1 MHLLAAQPG
10 AIEDGADA
18 VDLGQS
24 PGDIVLLS
32 AADTELA
39 CFAQAHARLGAGAPT
54 LRLANLMQLG
64 HNLSVDRY
72 ADHVVA
78 GARLVIVRLLGGES
92 YWPYGVERLTEV
104 CTERGIPI
112 AWLPGDDKPDAGLAG
127 RGTLAPD
134 ASEMLWRYCTQGG
147 IDNAE
152 DALRYAAALI
162 GYDVTWRPPRPVP
175 RAGLYWPGE
184 GVLALEDLMQ
194 RWRDGAPK
202 ACVVFY
208 RALLQAG
215 SLAPVDALVA
225 GLRDA
230 GLDPLPI
237 FVTSLRD
244 APAAELIGTLMRT
257 TEPAIVLNA
266 TGFAVSRPGAPK
278 ETPFAQAGVPV
289 LQAIFAGATERQW
302 AEATRGLSPRDIAMN
317 VALPE
322 VDGRILTRAVAFK
335 TEARFDEATQA
346 PIVVSEA
353 NQDRC
358 RFVAALA
365 AAWVRLARAAPA
377 KRRIALVLANYP
389 NRDGRIGNGVGLDTP
404 ASTVRIMGALAEAGY
419 RVQSP
424 PADGAALMARLQA
437 GPTNAAD
444 AATRPA
450 ENTLALADYARFFAA
465 LPEPVQAMVAE
476 RWGEPQ
482 ADPFFRP
489 AEVCFALPA
498 VRFGNVVVAIQPA
511 RGYNI
516 DPEKSYHDPDLP
528 PPHGYLAFYAWLRT
542 AFDAHAVVHVGK
554 HGNVEWL
561 PGKAL
566 ALSAECFPEAALGP
580 LPHVYPFIVNDPGEG
595 SQAKRR
601 GAAVIVDHLTPPLTR
616 AGSHGALEELER
628 LVDEFFDAAS
638 VDPRRC
644 APLSTRILEL
654 AASAGLD
661 QDCGIRATDSSD
673 DALRRLDGYLCE
685 IKEMQIRDGLHVFGE
700 APAPERRIELLR
712 AIARSVRGPGA
723 SEASLLRA
731 LSDDLA
737 LGIDPL
743 SAPLGDPWRG
753 PRPEALANGASWRS
767 TGDTVE
773 RLETLAASL
782 IAGTYHLPAEWHASA
797 AVLSEVEETI
807 GPALDA
813 SAEAETAGL
822 LTALDGRFVAPGA
835 AGAPTRGR
843 PDVLPTGRNFYSV
856 DTRQV
861 PTAAAWQL
869 GWKSAQLLV
878 EHYAQTHGDWP
889 RAMALSA
896 WGTSNMR
903 TGGDDIAQALAL
915 IGARPRWEGPSG
927 RVTGFEIMPLG
938 LLDRPRVDVTLRVS
952 GFFRD
957 AFPGLIDL
965 FDSAVRAVAALD
977 EGPEDNPLAAK
988 VATDAATLAAE
999 GAPEARARRLAS
1011 YRVFGSKP
1019 GAYGAGLQ
1027 ALIDEHGWQDASD
1040 LGAAYVA
1047 WGGWAYGAGEGG
1059 AAEHKLF
1066 ERRLGAVEAVVQNQD
1081 NREHDLLDSDD
1092 YYQFEGG
1099 LAAAVTVHA
1108 GRAPALYHNDHSVP
1122 DNPRIRTLADELGR
1136 VVRARVTNPKWIQG
1150 VMRHGYK
1157 GAFEIAATVD
1167 YLFAFAATTGA
1178 VKDHHFDAVFDA
1190 YIADDDVREFMEGA
1204 NPAALRELAE
1214 RLLEAQER
1222 SLWRPRANHAHAL
1235 LAALRDGRQEAL

>member
-10 AIEDGADA
+10 AIEDGTEA

-24 PGDIVLLS
+24 PGDIMLLS

-39 CFAQAHARLGAGAPT
+39 CFAQAHAVLGAGAPT

-64 HNLSVDRY
+64 HNHSVDRY
-72 ADHVVA
+72 AEQVIA

-92 YWPYGVERLTEV
+92 YWPYGVERLSEV
-104 CTERGIPI
+104 CRERGIPI
-112 AWLPGDDKPDAGLAG
+112 AWLPGDDKPDAGLAT
-127 RGTLAPD
+127 RSTLSRQA
-134 ASEMLWRYCTQGG
+134 AETLWRYCNHGG
-147 IDNAE
+147 LDNARE
-152 DALRYAAALI
+152 ALRYAATLI
-162 GYDVTWRPPRPVP
+162 GREVECSPPRPVP
-175 RAGLYWPGE
+175 RAGLYWPGA
-184 GVLALEDLMQ
+184 GVLDLDALT
-194 RWRDGAPK
+194 RHWRTDTPR
-202 ACVVFY
+202 ACVIFY
-208 RALLQAG
+208 RALLQGG
-215 SLAPVDALVA
+215 SLGPVDALVA
-225 GLRDA
+225 ALRNA
-230 GLDPLPI
+230 GLDPLPV

-244 APAAELIGTLMRT
+244 KPAAELIGTLMRAA
-257 TEPAIVLNA
+257 EPNIVLNT
-266 TGFAVSRPGAPK
+266 TGFAVSRPGAPQ
-278 ETPFAQAGVPV
+278 ETPFAEAGVPV

-302 AEATRGLSPRDIAMN
+302 AGTTRGLSPRDIAMN

-335 TEARFDEATQA
+335 TEARFDAATQA
-346 PIVVSEA
+346 PIVISEA
-353 NQDRC
+353 NAERC

-377 KRRIALVLANYP
+377 ERRIALVLANYP

-404 ASTVRIMGALAEAGY
+404 ASTAGIMASLADAGC
-419 RVQSP
+419 RVENP
-424 PADGAALMARLQA
+424 PAGGAALMARLQT

-444 AATRPA
+444 AAERPA
-450 ENTLALADYARFFAA
+450 ETTFPLADYRRFFAT
-465 LPEPVQAMVAE
+465 LPETVRTAVAE
-476 RWGEPQ
+476 RWGAPE
-482 ADPFFRP
+482 AGPFFRP
-489 AEVCFALPA
+489 AEGCFALPA
-498 VRFGNVVVAIQPA
+498 SRYGNVVVGIQPA

-516 DPEKSYHDPDLP
+516 DPATSYHDPDLP

-542 AFDAHAVVHVGK
+542 SFDAHAVVHVGK

-566 ALSAECFPEAALGP
+566 ALSADCFPEAALGP
-580 LPHVYPFIVNDPGEG
+580 IPHVYPFIVNDPGEG

-601 GAAVIVDHLTPPLTR
+601 SAAVIVDHLTPPLTR
-616 AGSHGALEELER
+616 AGSYGALEELER

-644 APLSTRILEL
+644 APLSARILEL
-654 AASAGLD
+654 AASIGLD
-661 QDCGIRATDSSD
+661 EDCGIQASDGSD
-673 DALRRLDGYLCE
+673 DALRKLDGYLCD
-685 IKEMQIRDGLHVFGE
+685 IKEMQIRDGLHIFGE
-700 APAPERRIELLR
+700 APAPERRTELLR

-723 SEASLLRA
+723 GEASLLRA
-731 LSDDLA
+731 LAEDLA

-743 SAPLGDPWRG
+743 STPLGEPWRG
-753 PRPEALANGASWRS
+753 PRPQALANGAAWRS

-782 IAGTYHLPAEWHASA
+782 IAGTYRLPAEWAASA
-797 AVLSEVEETI
+797 AVLREVTETI

-813 SAEAETAGL
+813 SADAETAGL
-822 LTALDGRFVAPGA
+822 LAALDGRFVEPGA

-957 AFPGLIDL
+957 AFPALIDL

-977 EGPEDNPLAAK
+977 EPPDDNPLAAK
-988 VATDAATLAAE
+988 VAADAALLASNGTFE
-999 GAPEARARRLAS
+999 TRARRLAS

-1019 GAYGAGLQ
+1019 GAYGSGLQ
-1027 ALIDEHGWQDASD
+1027 ALIDERGWADTSD
-1040 LGAAYVA
+1040 FAAAYVA

-1059 AAEHKLF
+1059 AAEHALF

-1122 DNPRIRTLADELGR
+1122 DVPRIRTLADELGR
-1136 VVRARVTNPKWIQG
+1136 VVHARVTNPKWIAG

-1190 YIADDDVREFMEGA
+1190 YVADQEVRDFMEDA